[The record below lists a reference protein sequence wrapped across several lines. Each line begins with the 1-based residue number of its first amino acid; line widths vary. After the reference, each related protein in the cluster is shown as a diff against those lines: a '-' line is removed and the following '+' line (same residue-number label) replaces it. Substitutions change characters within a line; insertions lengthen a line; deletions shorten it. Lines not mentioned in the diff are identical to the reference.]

1 MSDTQSHHGSRHNN
15 HNAYRHVL
23 RRRRLERAG
32 HSFRGR
38 LRITILAIFAIFS
51 MAFVSSIGE
60 TYSYYQHQLPLIDSI
75 AHNSLFQ
82 TTRIYDRNG
91 KLLSELYDHNGDRG
105 RRIYVNYKNIS
116 PFIVNATIAAE
127 DHTFWTNNG
136 VDILSIMRAA
146 IANIK
151 HSGIVEGGSTI
162 TQQLVKNEFFAGQP
176 RILPV
181 KSQEAV
187 LAIALTKRYPK
198 WKIMEM
204 YLNTVYYGDTNYGI
218 EAAAEDYFGLQPQ
231 CTSIGCTPA
240 VAHLDLAQSSLLAGL
255 PQSPSI
261 YNPLLYKNEAL
272 ARQQEILHSMV
283 ELGMISKQQQQAA
296 HQEMENFIF
305 HSYSATHKIQAPH
318 FVNYV
323 IDQLERLIGDQAL
336 ENGGYNI
343 YTTLDLDLEKKVEQ
357 IVYKHLYQPQQ
368 GYYGPLY
375 RTNNVNN
382 GAAVVIDPTTGEIL
396 AMDGSASTDPRLL
409 SPQMQSD
416 YNTAVSPRQPG
427 SSFKPFVY
435 ATAFEMGW
443 YPAMIIPDH
452 KTYYPDGNHKP
463 PYTPQNYDDTFHTG
477 YPMTARTAIANSFNI
492 PAVTT
497 LEYAGIPNVLNMVE
511 RLGLTEFA
519 KRPLS
524 SLGPSMALGSI
535 EVSPLHMTAAYATFA
550 NRGVRVPSV
559 AILKV
564 ADSQGRP
571 IYTFDPSHIHG
582 TRVIREDI
590 AFLISSMLS
599 DKTARYRE
607 FSPGNPLEVDRPAAA
622 KTGTTDSFRDNW
634 TIGYTPHLAVGVWVG
649 NSDNSIMR
657 NVIGITGAGP
667 IWHDIMEYASHHYNF
682 PPDDFIPPNNV
693 HKSPVSA
700 LSGLLPHPGE
710 PTVNDWFIDGTMP
723 TIQGPET
730 VSILPMCQDDS
741 GFCQVINHTEQVVQN
756 QSQNNW
762 PSDNWPQVNWPQ
774 DDLDQN
780 NWPQV
785 NWPQN
790 NQDQNNWPQV
800 NWPQNNQDQNNWPQ
814 NSQPQDN
821 SGRSNSPDQSEH
833 HSHYHHHHRSH
844 HHD

>member
-1 MSDTQSHHGSRHNN
+1 MASTKFHQGRRQNN
-15 HNAYRHVL
+15 HNAYRHII
-23 RRRRLERAG
+23 RRRRLERMG
-32 HSFRGR
+32 RLFLGR
-38 LRITILAIFAIFS
+38 LRITTLAILAIFF

-60 TYSYYQHQLPLIDSI
+60 AYSYYQHQLPLIDSI
-75 AHNSLFQ
+75 AHQSLFQ

-91 KLLSELYDHNGDRG
+91 KLLSELYDHKGDRG
-105 RRIYVNYKNIS
+105 RRIYANYKAIS
-116 PFIVNATIAAE
+116 PFLVNSTIAAE

-136 VDILSIMRAA
+136 VDFLSIVRAA

-151 HSGIVEGGSTI
+151 RSGIVEGGSTI
-162 TQQLVKNEFFAGQP
+162 TQQLVKNQFFAGQP

-181 KSQEAV
+181 KSQEAM
-187 LAIALTKRYPK
+187 LAIALTNRYPK

-204 YLNTVYYGDTNYGI
+204 YLNTVYYGDTNYGV

-231 CTSIGCTPA
+231 CTSTGCTPA

-261 YNPLLYKNEAL
+261 YNPLLYKNKAL
-272 ARQQEILHSMV
+272 ARQQEILNSMV
-283 ELGMISKQQQQAA
+283 ELGMISRQQQQAA

-305 HSYSATHKIQAPH
+305 HSYSANHKTQAPH

-323 IDQLERLIGDQAL
+323 IDQLEHQLGDQAL

-343 YTTLDLDLEKKVEQ
+343 YTTLDLELEKKSEQ
-357 IVYKHLYQPQQ
+357 IVYEHLYQPQQ

-396 AMDGSASTDPRLL
+396 AMDGSASTDSRLL
-409 SPQMQSD
+409 SPQMQGD
-416 YNTAVSPRQPG
+416 YNAAISPRQPG

-435 ATAFEMGW
+435 ATAFDMGW

-452 KTYYPDGNHKP
+452 KTYYPDGNHKL
-463 PYTPQNYDDTFHTG
+463 PYSPQNYDSTFHTG

-492 PAVTT
+492 PAITT
-497 LEYAGIPNVLNMVE
+497 LEYAGIPKVQNMVE

-524 SLGPSMALGSI
+524 SLGPSMALGSV
-535 EVSPLHMTAAYATFA
+535 EVSPLHMTAAYAIFA
-550 NRGVRVPSV
+550 NKGVRVPSV
-559 AILKV
+559 AILKI

-582 TRVIREDI
+582 TRVMREDV

-607 FSPGNPLEVDRPAAA
+607 FYPGNPLEVDRPAAA

-634 TIGYTPHLAVGVWVG
+634 TIGYTPHLTVGIWAG

-667 IWHDIMEYASHHYNF
+667 IWHDIMEYASRHYNF
-682 PPDDFIPPNNV
+682 PPDDFTPPANV
-693 HKSPVSA
+693 HKGTVSA
-700 LSGLLPHPGE
+700 LSGLLPRPGE
-710 PTVNDWFIDGTMP
+710 PTVTDWFIDGTMP

-730 VSILPMCQDDS
+730 VSILPMCQDNS
-741 GFCQVINHTEQVVQN
+741 EICQVINQTEPVAQS

-762 PSDNWPQVNWPQ
+762 PLDNWPLNQWPLDNWPQVNWPENSQ
-774 DDLDQN
+774 
-780 NWPQV
+780 PQSSQ
-785 NWPQN
+785 PQN
-790 NQDQNNWPQV
+790 DQ
-800 NWPQNNQDQNNWPQ
+800 PQ

-821 SGRSNSPDQSEH
+821 SGQSNPPDQSEH
-833 HSHYHHHHRSH
+833 HHRAHHHHH
-844 HHD
+844 HHYYD

>member
-1 MSDTQSHHGSRHNN
+1 MASTKSHQGRRQNN
-15 HNAYRHVL
+15 HNAYRHIL
-23 RRRRLERAG
+23 RRRRLERTG
-32 HSFRGR
+32 RSFLGR
-38 LRITILAIFAIFS
+38 LRTTTLAILAIFF

-60 TYSYYQHQLPLIDSI
+60 AYSYYQHQLPLIDSI
-75 AHNSLFQ
+75 AHQPLFQ

-91 KLLSELYDHNGDRG
+91 KLLSDLYDHNGERG
-105 RRIYVNYKNIS
+105 RRIYVNYKDIS
-116 PFIVNATIAAE
+116 SLLVNATIVAE

-136 VDILSIMRAA
+136 VDFLSIVRAA

-151 HSGIVEGGSTI
+151 RSGIVEGGSTI
-162 TQQLVKNEFFAGQP
+162 TQQLVKNQFFAGQP
-176 RILPV
+176 RILSV
-181 KSQEAV
+181 KSQEAM

-204 YLNTVYYGDTNYGI
+204 YLNTVYYGDTNYGV

-231 CTSIGCTPA
+231 CTSTGCTPA

-261 YNPLLYKNEAL
+261 YNPLLYKNKAL
-272 ARQQEILHSMV
+272 ARQQEILNSMV
-283 ELGMISKQQQQAA
+283 ELGMISRQQQQAA
-296 HQEMENFIF
+296 HQEMENFTF
-305 HSYSATHKIQAPH
+305 HSYSATHKTQAPH

-323 IDQLERLIGDQAL
+323 IDQLEHLLGNQAL

-343 YTTLDLDLEKKVEQ
+343 YTTLDLDLEKRTEQ
-357 IVYKHLYQPQQ
+357 IVYEHLYQPQQ
-368 GYYGPLY
+368 GSYGPLY

-396 AMDGSASTDPRLL
+396 AMDGSASTDSRLL
-409 SPQMQSD
+409 SPQMQGD
-416 YNTAVSPRQPG
+416 YNAAVSLRQPG

-452 KTYYPDGNHKP
+452 KTYYPDGNHKL
-463 PYTPQNYDDTFHTG
+463 PYSPQNYDGTFHTG

-497 LEYAGIPNVLNMVE
+497 LEYVGIPKVQNMVE

-524 SLGPSMALGSI
+524 SLGPSMALGSV

-550 NRGVRVPSV
+550 NKGVRVPSV
-559 AILKV
+559 AILKI

-582 TRVIREDI
+582 TRVMHEDV

-607 FSPGNPLEVDRPAAA
+607 FYPGNPLEVDRPAAA
-622 KTGTTDSFRDNW
+622 KTGTTDSFHDNW
-634 TIGYTPHLAVGVWVG
+634 TIGYTPHLTVGVWAG

-667 IWHDIMEYASHHYNF
+667 IWHDIMEYASRHYNF
-682 PPDDFIPPNNV
+682 PPDDFTPPANV
-693 HKSPVSA
+693 HKGTVSA
-700 LSGLLPHPGE
+700 LSGLLPRPGE
-710 PTVNDWFIDGTMP
+710 PTVTDWFIDGTMP

-730 VSILPMCQDDS
+730 VSILPMCQDNS
-741 GFCQVINHTEQVVQN
+741 EICQIINQTEPVAQS

-762 PSDNWPQVNWPQ
+762 PLDSWPLNQWPLDNWPQVNWPENSQ
-774 DDLDQN
+774 
-780 NWPQV
+780 PQSSQ
-785 NWPQN
+785 PQN
-790 NQDQNNWPQV
+790 DQPQS
-800 NWPQNNQDQNNWPQ
+800 
-814 NSQPQDN
+814 SQPQDN
-821 SGRSNSPDQSEH
+821 SGQSNPPDQSEH
-833 HSHYHHHHRSH
+833 HSHHHHHHSH